1 MTATNNA
8 ALRMEAMGS
17 VRRDGVLIG
26 RVVSTTGSQIVAL
39 LDGDVG
45 DPNVVQMGSLVS
57 VCSPHANVYG
67 IIAGL
72 STPMPRPAGEGPEL
86 KIAEISLLGEVAD
99 RAVGGNG
106 AFRRGVS
113 KLPSLDA
120 RVYMA
125 DQDET
130 AIVYAFPS
138 RPTVCIGSVHQDPRV
153 PAFVSVDDLLGKHFA
168 ILGTTGS
175 GKSCALTLVLK
186 QIFKQNPNS
195 HVLLLDPH
203 GEYGCAFGSSA
214 EHLTIESFRL
224 PYWLLN
230 FDEFVEVLFGNEK
243 AEMGAEV
250 MQLRELVLNAKL
262 RFHGNGRDANWV
274 TVDSP
279 VPYSLG
285 DLTAQLDRAIGGLD
299 NRGNLPTYLRLKARL
314 AALQTDR
321 RYAFMFD
328 LGIAVR
334 DNLGAL
340 LGRLFRVPANGKP
353 LAILH
358 LVSIPSEALNVVVA
372 VVCRLAFDFA
382 VLSGRRA
389 PLLLVCEE
397 AHRYAPR
404 DTASG
409 FEAAKRALLRIA
421 KEGRKYGISL
431 GVISQRPFELASNIL
446 SQCNTVF
453 AFRMSNERDQE
464 IIQATMSE
472 TTAAIF
478 SALPLLG
485 NSEAIAIGEGVPI
498 PMRLRFAEVSE
509 GERPRSS
516 SAKFCERWKNADIDA
531 ANDLDRIVDTLRGRK
546 VDLPSKIEI

>member
-1 MTATNNA
+1 MPRLSRRPLCALHRICACRWWPKAWRQWRSRSSSVQPDAASRKASSTAAGELGRPRAVVGTVADAGVRLMNATNNA
-8 ALRMEAMGS
+8 ALRMEVMGS
-17 VRRDGVLIG
+17 VRRDGVPIG
-26 RVVSTTGSQIVAL
+26 RVVSTAGSQIVVL
-39 LDGDVG
+39 LDGDVS
-45 DPNVVQMGSLVS
+45 DRDVVQMGSLVS
-57 VCSPHANVYG
+57 VCSPHTNVYG

-72 STPMPRPAGEGPEL
+72 STPMPRPSGEGPEL

-99 RAVGGNG
+99 RAGGGNG

-203 GEYGCAFGSSA
+203 GEYGCAFGSRA
-214 EHLTIESFRL
+214 EHLTVESFRL
-224 PYWLLN
+224 PYWLFN
-230 FDEFVEVLFGNEK
+230 FDECVEVLFGNEK

-262 RFHGNGRDANWV
+262 RFQGNGRDANWV

-285 DLTAQLDRAIGGLD
+285 DLITQLEKAIGGLD
-299 NRGNLPTYLRLKARL
+299 NRGNLATYLRLKARL

-353 LAILH
+353 LAILD
-358 LVSIPSEALNVVVA
+358 LVSIPSEAPA

-397 AHRYAPR
+397 AHRYAP
-404 DTASG
+404 
-409 FEAAKRALLRIA
+409 
-421 KEGRKYGISL
+421 
-431 GVISQRPFELASNIL
+431 
-446 SQCNTVF
+446 
-453 AFRMSNERDQE
+453 
-464 IIQATMSE
+464 
-472 TTAAIF
+472 
-478 SALPLLG
+478 
-485 NSEAIAIGEGVPI
+485 
-498 PMRLRFAEVSE
+498 
-509 GERPRSS
+509 
-516 SAKFCERWKNADIDA
+516 
-531 ANDLDRIVDTLRGRK
+531 
-546 VDLPSKIEI
+546 